1 MLAARCGAV
10 APAVPAGL
18 RPGVAQPAVSAVRAH
33 GGSMHAR
40 PTRVAGRRQVA
51 AAAGGG
57 GSGGIMALR
66 QDAYEALQVG

>member
-1 MLAARCGAV
+1 
-10 APAVPAGL
+10 
-18 RPGVAQPAVSAVRAH
+18 
-33 GGSMHAR
+33 MHAR